1 MVSFLLFKNKTLY
14 KHSIIFIIVARLAD
28 NADMDISPGD
38 STPTSEA
45 SYSLTGTPTTHGG
58 GNQHN
63 DQALPSTTVGL
74 PNALPRLA
82 SHPNASSNMTSSSVN
97 ATTPS
102 VASSS
107 MHYAGVTCANPAASA
122 VVVGSGVVAGGATML
137 PTTGLAS
144 TNMPTVS
151 TQGVLPNSGSSSN
164 HRKLDAVTSL
174 QHQSHMIGSP
184 NVS

>member
-1 MVSFLLFKNKTLY
+1 M
-14 KHSIIFIIVARLAD
+14 AD

-102 VASSS
+102 VASS
-107 MHYAGVTCANPAASA
+107 MHYAVTCAHPAASA
-122 VVVGSGVVAGGATML
+122 VGGSVGVVAGGATML
-137 PTTGLAS
+137 PTSGLAS
-144 TNMPTVS
+144 TSMPAAT
-151 TQGVLPNSGSSSN
+151 TQSGVLSNSGNSN

>member
-1 MVSFLLFKNKTLY
+1 
-14 KHSIIFIIVARLAD
+14 
-28 NADMDISPGD
+28 MDISPGD

-58 GNQHN
+58 GNPHS
-63 DQALPSTTVGL
+63 DQVLPSTTVGL

-107 MHYAGVTCANPAASA
+107 MHYAVTCANPAASA
-122 VVVGSGVVAGGATML
+122 VGGSGVVAGGATML
-137 PTTGLAS
+137 PATGLSS
-144 TNMPTVS
+144 TNM
-151 TQGVLPNSGSSSN
+151 QGLSNSGNSN
-164 HRKLDAVTSL
+164 HRKLDAVSGL
-174 QHQSHMIGSP
+174 QHQSHMVGLSSIFSL
-184 NVS
+184 

>member
-1 MVSFLLFKNKTLY
+1 MFCFA
-14 KHSIIFIIVARLAD
+14 IPARLAD

-45 SYSLTGTPTTHGG
+45 SYSLTGTPTAHGG
-58 GNQHN
+58 SNQHN
-63 DQALPSTTVGL
+63 EQALPSTTVGL

-97 ATTPS
+97 PTTPS

-107 MHYAGVTCANPAASA
+107 IHYSVTCANPAASA
-122 VVVGSGVVAGGATML
+122 AVGSGGVAGGATML
-137 PTTGLAS
+137 PSTGLTSSTMPAAS
-144 TNMPTVS
+144 S
-151 TQGVLPNSGSSSN
+151 QGALSNSVNSN
-164 HRKLDAVTSL
+164 HRKMDAVATL

-184 NVS
+184 NVSWNSS